1 MENQVEKKESLPE
14 DTLYSRP
21 PFTHVYA
28 GLAALAI
35 LLLFFA
41 RVFGSDM
48 IYGSDILLEFFYN
61 RAYGFGEMLKGNIP
75 LWNPHQFC
83 GYPFVGVYQSAIFYP
98 LNIIF
103 LVWSAEAAFTLSTIL
118 HMFLAWLGVY
128 LYIFHLTRK
137 TFPSFIAGLVYMMAA
152 IITSRIYAG
161 HITILCAYS
170 WLPFIIFTLDKSFR
184 NRSLVWACAGSLFF
198 GIQILAGHPAMV
210 YYSSLCVFIYS
221 MGWLWCRV
229 WEEKNIKAVFDSLW
243 PGFVIG
249 AGGALVAAVQ
259 LLPTYY
265 LSQYSVRSAGV
276 TYEFATS
283 FSFPPENFIT
293 YIAPYFFGSMA
304 DSPYWGRWFLW
315 EVLPY
320 IGILPLVFLIM
331 GAFRGKQAEGKMS
344 SVGCRVDEKE
354 EQTTS
359 EREKPL
365 PSPLATPAL
374 LVPSIPSGRHSQLER
389 SESRLPL
396 FMALLGLFAVLMALG
411 GYAGYFKYV
420 YKFVPGFSSFRGHG
434 KILMLFAFAGAAGT
448 GLMINSLLSE
458 KEKLKHLLQKSW
470 KVLAIIACIILLVLI
485 ISTESEG
492 GRSLFWKVLVQ
503 NSINL
508 GDRVSMHCNIKNM
521 EFLEKSYST
530 ARASLW
536 IAFVMFALA
545 AGLFK
550 LFLTDFKHKK
560 LILSVIIGVF
570 IIADLFWASSRYIK
584 GSSGNKFRFDKSVVN
599 VLKKDSSIP
608 VRIASSRETGD
619 LSRGSLDNIS
629 HAGGY
634 DPAQLRR
641 YVEYCNTISD
651 RDPNEQIVV
660 SSPIRPGKMLKLM
673 GVSHVIASFDKPP
686 YPGSK
691 KVLSA
696 HHLGNVYKLN
706 NPFPRAFV
714 VHKVHVIPE
723 RLERLK
729 KLKHINP
736 LTEAVIEDNLES
748 ELKPL
753 PKGKKDIT
761 EITEYTAHN
770 VKIKVN
776 AVSDGLLVLADT
788 YYPAWK
794 ATVDGKP
801 AEIIPTDHL
810 FRGVAVPEG
819 EHEVVFYYNKKMFHI
834 GSLISLLSIVVMI
847 SIIIGNLMWVK
858 HHSAE
863 CGMRNAE

>member
-1 MENQVEKKESLPE
+1 VENQVEKEESLPE
-14 DTLYSRP
+14 DALYSRP

-35 LLLFFA
+35 LLLFFT

-83 GYPFVGVYQSAIFYP
+83 GYPFVGAYQSAVFYP

-103 LVWSAEAAFTLSTIL
+103 LVWSAETAFTLSTIL

-128 LYIFHLTRK
+128 LYIFHLTKK

-152 IITSRIYAG
+152 ILTSRIYAG
-161 HITILCAYS
+161 HITILCAYP
-170 WLPFIIFTLDKSFR
+170 WLPFIILALDKSFR
-184 NRSLVWACAGSLFF
+184 TRSIAWACAGSLFF

-210 YYSSLCVFIYS
+210 YYTVLCTFIYS

-229 WEEKNIKAVFDSLW
+229 WEEKNIKAVFNSLW
-243 PGFVIG
+243 PGFIIG

-331 GAFRGKQAEGKMS
+331 GTFRGKQAEGKMS
-344 SVGCRVDEKE
+344 SVGCRGNEKE
-354 EQTTS
+354 ENTKN
-359 EREKPL
+359 EKENPL
-365 PSPLATPAL
+365 PSPLAT
-374 LVPSIPSGRHSQLER
+374 RHSQLER

-448 GLMINSLLSE
+448 GLMINSLFSDQ
-458 KEKLKHLLQKSW
+458 EKLKPFFKKSW
-470 KVLAIIACIILLVLI
+470 KVLAVTACIILLILI

-508 GDRVSMHCNIKNM
+508 GDRVSMHCNITNM

-536 IAFVMFALA
+536 VAFVLLALA
-545 AGLFK
+545 TGLFK
-550 LFLTDFKHKK
+550 LFLMDFKHKK

-584 GSSGNKFRFDKSVVN
+584 GSSENKFRFDKSVVD
-599 VLKKDSSIP
+599 VLKKDSSFP
-608 VRIASSRETGD
+608 VRIASARETGD

-641 YVEYCNTISD
+641 YVEYCNTISG

-691 KVLSA
+691 KILSA

-714 VHKVHVIPE
+714 VHKAHVVPDRSE
-723 RLERLK
+723 RLTQLK
-729 KLKHINP
+729 KINP

-761 EITEYTAHN
+761 EITEYTAHE
-770 VKIKVN
+770 VKIKVQ
-776 AVSDGLLVLADT
+776 AASDGLLVFTDT

-794 ATVDGKP
+794 AKVDGKP
-801 AEIIPTDHL
+801 VEIIPTDHL

-819 EHEVVFYYNKKMFHI
+819 EHEVVFYYDKSMFKTGRLI
-834 GSLISLLSIVVMI
+834 SLISFAILMVIIVMGIVRT
-847 SIIIGNLMWVK
+847 K
-858 HHSAE
+858 KHSAE
-863 CGMRNAE
+863 